1 MNQVGLRRM
10 TLADVP
16 AVMELENALFP
27 EDAWR
32 QNTLLGELSE
42 PSRHY
47 VVAETDGEIIGYAG
61 LRCVPPQG
69 DVQTMAVARD
79 HWGRGVGRT
88 LLTELLDEAT
98 RRGSTHVFLEVR
110 DDNPR
115 AQKLYTDFGF
125 EQVGVRR
132 GYYNGADAIVM
143 RRVHP
148 SEQGPGEEEER

>member
-1 MNQVGLRRM
+1 MNQADLRRM

-16 AVMELENALFP
+16 AVMDLENDLFP
-27 EDAWR
+27 EDSWS

-79 HWGRGVGRT
+79 RWGRGVGRT
-88 LLTELLDEAT
+88 LLTELLDEAA

-143 RRVHP
+143 RRVDP
-148 SEQGPGEEEER
+148 SEQGSGEEEER